1 MKEIIEKAEMIYA
14 EYENQ
19 KKKEGL
25 DYNIFSLLDV
35 ERKEL
40 ETHENMI
47 YNILAMSQKRGMQ
60 VSFVK
65 LFLEVMGLPKK
76 FLVCEWSVER
86 EYDIGGGRID
96 LFFQS
101 KGKEKLCVVVELKID
116 ADDQYAQLKRYD
128 TYCKKN
134 YEDNYRII
142 YLTLECREATEK
154 SLVGINN
161 DKKILNCSFLENILE
176 WLDKCSDI
184 CKEERQED
192 SFIRQYMILVKK
204 ITNEEH
210 MENKVKELIVG
221 SDKIKACRAIAKALE
236 EVKDDIRYELFERL
250 AKKLKKHCIEWDCEY
265 PICKIRDIYVRNK
278 KVSICI
284 SVEGDNELIYCV
296 LYYCDEDRKVIN
308 SNAFKRSN
316 KQIANTVEEVI
327 AKALKTRITQ
337 NQWNAI
343 KIFSVKNSEN
353 EKFDFKNFNDAC
365 AELGD
370 EEVMKRE
377 VNYISSNVLSY
388 IRDIGMALDEVL
400 EDRIE

>member
-47 YNILAMSQKRGMQ
+47 YNILTMSQKRGMQ

-65 LFLEVMGLPKK
+65 LFLEEMGLPKK
-76 FLVCEWSVER
+76 ILVCEWSVER

-142 YLTLECREATEK
+142 YLTLEGREATEK
-154 SLVGINN
+154 SLRGIKNN
-161 DKKILNCSFLENILE
+161 EKIINCSFKKHILE
-176 WLDKCSDI
+176 WLNKCIDI
-184 CKEERQED
+184 CKKEGQED
-192 SFIRQYMILVKK
+192 SFIRQYEILVKK
-204 ITNEEH
+204 ITNEED
-210 MENKVKELIVG
+210 MENEVKELIVG
-221 SDKIKACRAIAKALE
+221 SDKIKACRAIANALE
-236 EVKDDIRYELFERL
+236 EVKDDIRCELFGSL
-250 AKKLKKHCIEWDCEY
+250 AKKLKKYCMEWEY
-265 PICKIRDIYVRNK
+265 DSPLCKIRDIYVRNK

-284 SVEGDNELIYCV
+284 SVEVDNKLIYCV
-296 LYYCDEDRKVIN
+296 YYCDEDKNIIN
-308 SNAFKRSN
+308 SNIFKRSN
-316 KQIANTVEEVI
+316 KQIANAVEEAI
-327 AKALKTRITQ
+327 AKALKAKITQ
-337 NQWNAI
+337 NQWSTI
-343 KIFSVKNSEN
+343 KFFSVKNSEG
-353 EKFDFKNFNDAC
+353 EIFDFKNFNDAC

-377 VNYISSNVLSY
+377 VNYISSNVLRY
-388 IRDIGMALDEVL
+388 IKDIGMALDEAL
-400 EDRIE
+400 GDRIE